1 MKEKKCFWGK
11 DIDCALA
18 HNIIK
23 TRDDSHPVCFIKN
36 DSGKYALCEHHPG
49 CAWCKKS
56 DPFEEKILRER
67 IEPWLTSLFQ
77 SEHLSLLTGSGLTVG
92 ICSVAKTT
100 VSDTTDGA
108 GVSIR
113 LPQGCPRYLKLV
125 YTGTTLG
132 GKATAGITLQT
143 PSPRGKRLGDYA
155 ANKG

>member
-1 MKEKKCFWGK
+1 MRLDTQCMFSDAQSLSSTSTTSTNTLDLQGAGIAENEAFVVVRFEGTHGCTAVDLQGSENNSDF
-11 DIDCALA
+11 ASVV
-18 HNIIK
+18 K
-23 TRDDSHPVCFIKN
+23 T
-36 DSGKYALCEHHPG
+36 A
-49 CAWCKKS
+49 
-56 DPFEEKILRER
+56 
-67 IEPWLTSLFQ
+67 
-77 SEHLSLLTGSGLTVG
+77 
-92 ICSVAKTT
+92 